1 MDMLTLTRRISGLLL
16 ATALLLG
23 GVNDA
28 FGGDPVSITLSDG
41 TSWSGELGQ
50 EVRVTYRQR
59 GIRRTA
65 TGTIVRM
72 QGGWVQL
79 SSSGRRLS
87 PISEGDI
94 VSIEAVGGS
103 PTRAP
108 AADDPSS
115 EEDASDDSQGSGDDA
130 AVDAAGDSAAADATD
145 GNETRDDDS
154 GIRPT
159 FILPLTGMVGEA
171 FRAEE
176 IEAIVAQAD
185 ELGPG
190 QTIVLDINSGG
201 GIVAEWI
208 MIRDAI
214 YEAQRRHRV
223 VAWVLDGTSA
233 ACSTSLCCDVIV
245 MRSRGHLGSITTL
258 FGGPSGPLAYQ
269 VQAAKD
275 HLEPVLRHS
284 GRSPKL
290 AVPFKTGDHPTL
302 SLLSYTKNP
311 ETGDVTWFQSLEGE
325 VDMNRPGQVLGFDAR
340 QAVDCGLAIGIADDE
355 EELGLLLDQGGWRE
369 VGTGRKLHE
378 SWNDLVDR
386 SKKYLRLS
394 SKEFSETGND
404 EAGVRAKVKIVKN
417 WIRWYDRAPNP
428 VALAMQNMGFQSKA
442 DLERLLL
449 QLQEQLREMQEAK
462 RR

>member
-1 MDMLTLTRRISGLLL
+1 MSTHTRITRLL
-16 ATALLLG
+16 AAVVASAMLCT
-23 GVNDA
+23 GVEQA
-28 FGGDPVSITLSDG
+28 YGGDAVAVTLADG
-41 TSWSGELGQ
+41 SEWSGELGQ
-50 EVRVTYRQR
+50 EIRVTYSQR

-65 TGTIVRM
+65 IGTIVRVDK
-72 QGGWVQL
+72 GWLQL
-79 SSSGRRLS
+79 SSNGRRLS
-87 PISEGDI
+87 PIRVGEV
-94 VSIEAVGGS
+94 VSIEAVGGAPATD
-103 PTRAP
+103 PTPAESEP
-108 AADDPSS
+108 ATGDEGGDDGSSEPSDTQASDGGGDPADEEAADD
-115 EEDASDDSQGSGDDA
+115 SD
-130 AVDAAGDSAAADATD
+130 
-145 GNETRDDDS
+145 
-154 GIRPT
+154 IRPT

-201 GIVAEWI
+201 GIVAEW
-208 MIRDAI
+208 MMVRDAI
-214 YEAQRRHRV
+214 YDAQKRHRV

-275 HLEPVLRHS
+275 HLEPVLRQS

-355 EELGLLLDQGGWRE
+355 EELGLLLDQGGWNE
-369 VGTGRKLHE
+369 VGTGRDLHE
-378 SWNDLVDR
+378 DWNALVDR

-394 SKEFSETGND
+394 SKEYQ
-404 EAGVRAKVKIVKN
+404 EAGRGEEGLRKRIAIVEN

-428 VALAMQNMGFQSKA
+428 VALAMQNMGFQGKA
-442 DLERLLL
+442 DIERLLL
-449 QLQEQLREMQEAK
+449 QLREELREIQESK